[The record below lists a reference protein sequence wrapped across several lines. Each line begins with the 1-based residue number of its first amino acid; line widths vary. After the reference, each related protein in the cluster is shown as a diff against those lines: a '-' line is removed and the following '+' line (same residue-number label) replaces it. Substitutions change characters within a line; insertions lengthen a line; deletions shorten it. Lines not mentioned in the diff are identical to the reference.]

1 MKTVVVLTIQVVVKP
16 TTSMVQS
23 TSQDSIEQDLNERQ
37 KARTYRNWPSVEVR
51 SKTKTQDATYNCI
64 TFNL

>member
-37 KARTYRNWPSVEVR
+37 KARTYRN
-51 SKTKTQDATYNCI
+51 
-64 TFNL
+64 